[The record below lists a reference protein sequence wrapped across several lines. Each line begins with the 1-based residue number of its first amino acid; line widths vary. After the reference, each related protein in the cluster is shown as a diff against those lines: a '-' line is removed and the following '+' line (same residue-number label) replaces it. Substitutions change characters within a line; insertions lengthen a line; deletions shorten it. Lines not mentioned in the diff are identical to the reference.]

1 MELSMNRL
9 LHIVLNDYI
18 NDNRVRR
25 AAECGQR
32 SGFDVTVFALSKYNK
47 RIRVVN
53 AGVNIVHFFIFLRK
67 WPKSNFF
74 QFFKYLEMILR
85 MTYEGKRMRPAIIHS
100 HDLNALVIG
109 YLISKIT
116 GSKLIYDSHEYW
128 QDANPNRVSKVVK
141 LLLKRVEKFLIK
153 RADICVTV
161 SCGIAKLL
169 EDDYNIA
176 KPEIIR
182 NLPERWDTG
191 VKKKL
196 RKSLGIDKRKIIFL
210 YQGVINGPW
219 VFDLLEAFEN
229 LNNDN
234 AVLVYLGNGDK
245 VEDLKSK
252 GVMRVYFHPSVNF
265 DDLPAYTSDADV
277 GVHTMYGDIK
287 NQLFALPNKLFEYIQ
302 GGLSLI
308 VSDLPEM
315 SALVHKHN
323 IGLTF
328 TPGSKLELCQC
339 LNEFVENEKL
349 RMQCRLSI
357 SEIRNSYTWNEEE
370 KRLKSL
376 YLNLLEC

>member
-1 MELSMNRL
+1 
-9 LHIVLNDYI
+9 
-18 NDNRVRR
+18 
-25 AAECGQR
+25 
-32 SGFDVTVFALSKYNK
+32 
-47 RIRVVN
+47 
-53 AGVNIVHFFIFLRK
+53 
-67 WPKSNFF
+67 
-74 QFFKYLEMILR
+74 